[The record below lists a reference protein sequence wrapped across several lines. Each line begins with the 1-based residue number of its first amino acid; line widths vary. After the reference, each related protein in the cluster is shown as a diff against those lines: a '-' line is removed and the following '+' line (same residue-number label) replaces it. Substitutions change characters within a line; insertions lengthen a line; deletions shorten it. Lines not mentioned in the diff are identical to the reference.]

1 MECGRLATQ
10 TEMPVHHGPWCE
22 QGPRSFPQPNQNPNP
37 KPNIHP
43 NSRPNPNPKFN
54 PNPNPKP

>member
-22 QGPRSFPQPNQNPNP
+22 QGPRSFP
-37 KPNIHP
+37 KPN
-43 NSRPNPNPKFN
+43 RPAPRFGSMVSPLPPYYAKLSLT
-54 PNPNPKP
+54 PTLP